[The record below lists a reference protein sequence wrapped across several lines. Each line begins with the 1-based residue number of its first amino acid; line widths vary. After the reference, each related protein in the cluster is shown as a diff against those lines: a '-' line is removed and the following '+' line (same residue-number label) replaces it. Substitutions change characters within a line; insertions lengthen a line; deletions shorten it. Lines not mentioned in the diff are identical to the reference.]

1 MNTDVLTT
9 VITRMREHFGR
20 DIVSRRE
27 ILDWQIGGGHY
38 IPTNFWKTRNV
49 TRGMYSIAENFS
61 PYAAYQ
67 QMAPAPVQQPVVQTQ
82 EVVAPVQQ
90 QSYVVSH
97 FDRESLI
104 PSINE
109 NYIEWGNYKMVEK
122 MVASNR
128 FFTLYLTGDSGSGKN
143 EMIAHACAKLRR
155 PMVRVSIT
163 ADTKE
168 DHLIGSK
175 TLVDGNI
182 KYEEGPLIWAA
193 ENGALLILDEL
204 SLGQSSEL
212 MCLQAALEGN
222 PFFVKSLNRV
232 ITPKEGFCIVATD
245 NTKGRGSDSGRYIGT
260 NVLNDAFL
268 ERFMMTMEQGYPPAK
283 VEKEI
288 FTKAMKKHGAV
299 DEAFIKQLTT
309 WIHVIRKTYSDDAI
323 DEQITTR
330 RGVHIV
336 NTFSMFTSAKQAI
349 ELCTN
354 RFDDTTKEAFIILW
368 DKLTAGENMDG
379 VPADL

>member
-104 PSINE
+104 PSVNE

-193 ENGALLILDEL
+193 EAGAVLLLDEL
-204 SLGQSSEL
+204 S
-212 MCLQAALEGN
+212 CLREDEEVRIGTVENWVSIKLSNLEYGKEYPIVSFN
-222 PFFVKSLNRV
+222 METNEFENDIGYV
-232 ITPKEGFCIVATD
+232 IKEGI
-245 NTKGRGSDSGRYIGT
+245 
-260 NVLNDAFL
+260 
-268 ERFMMTMEQGYPPAK
+268 
-283 VEKEI
+283 KEI
-288 FTKAMKKHGAV
+288 YEVELEDGRKIFVTDDHPFICM
-299 DEAFIKQLTT
+299 DEDTAFE
-309 WIHVIRKTYSDDAI
+309 KTISDGF
-323 DEQITTR
+323 
-330 RGVHIV
+330 GVGDSV
-336 NTFSMFTSAKQAI
+336 VVM
-349 ELCTN
+349 E
-354 RFDDTTKEAFIILW
+354 
-368 DKLTAGENMDG
+368 
-379 VPADL
+379 